1 MVEGRNDAFNDASR
15 SLTIATLLLLWGYA
29 FEFDCLSPATGS
41 LKNSTQVVKLSVDSI
56 WKSITMHGRV
66 IHTCTKTLTNYFLLC
81 GWLSHFAIILS
92 GTDWIMNV
100 AP

>member
-1 MVEGRNDAFNDASR
+1 MVEGTNDAFNDASR

-56 WKSITMHGRV
+56 
-66 IHTCTKTLTNYFLLC
+66 
-81 GWLSHFAIILS
+81 
-92 GTDWIMNV
+92 
-100 AP
+100 